1 MNLIQLRKSSHL
13 GKLTLLPI
21 LNYTAAKDTHGMNK
35 EQKDALRGFTI
46 TIKNLHIRYED
57 DYYSGENPYSFG
69 AVIDVSHILVSV
81 YIFFS

>member
-1 MNLIQLRKSSHL
+1 
-13 GKLTLLPI
+13 
-21 LNYTAAKDTHGMNK
+21 MNK

-69 AVIDVSHILVSV
+69 AVIDVSHLLVPV